1 MGLDGVSKDLTSW
14 LVDMIRFA
22 KDNRD
27 IQLIVRTHPGELR
40 VPEILQSKYT
50 IIDSIKRNMAEI
62 PSNVFLIEPKNNISS
77 YSLAEISNINIVW
90 NGTIGIEFALRDI
103 KPIVVAD
110 AYYAKKG
117 FTYDINSFKELES
130 FILEINNK
138 SNLVLTAK
146 EKKLVEIFAYHVR
159 FNRKFNPPN
168 YIGSRCVLF
177 NYLNTCIGK
186 NSTLDSMVGFFLD
199 NNSYMNIGKFNFDN
213 IT

>member
-50 IIDSIKRNMAEI
+50 IIDSIKSNMAEI

-146 EKKLVEIFAYHVR
+146 EKKT
-159 FNRKFNPPN
+159 
-168 YIGSRCVLF
+168 SRDFCL
-177 NYLNTCIGK
+177 
-186 NSTLDSMVGFFLD
+186 
-199 NNSYMNIGKFNFDN
+199 SYKI
-213 IT
+213 